1 MVFRIGAMVEINEL
15 NNNKYCLLGTSVT
28 QGGCSSSIIDSD
40 IDIFGRDGDFVK
52 NFDWVAPA
60 VGFLFAIMRGHN
72 GTYQCI

>member
-28 QGGCSSSIIDSD
+28 QVGCSSSIIDSD

-52 NFDWVAPA
+52 NFD
-60 VGFLFAIMRGHN
+60 
-72 GTYQCI
+72 